1 MKHVSFPLYTFS
13 KSGPESVFDSL
24 SAGIVVNFILFF
36 LVLFLVYYLVRYITK
51 SGQSNM
57 RSRNLRMVE
66 KLPLGLERYIVIF
79 ELKKTYYIMYLDK
92 NGSHLIDKR
101 DDLDIESVDK
111 TVEFHNILSKLTT
124 KKDTGQDESNDK

>member
-1 MKHVSFPLYTFS
+1 
-13 KSGPESVFDSL
+13 
-24 SAGIVVNFILFF
+24 
-36 LVLFLVYYLVRYITK
+36 
-51 SGQSNM
+51 
-57 RSRNLRMVE
+57 MVE